1 MRHLVTSNAKEK
13 EKENAVMEP
22 CKKYLAGHIR
32 VLNSA
37 AAVECGIST
46 LAVLNNCVRCDLF
59 VLATYDRFTFNLF
72 AFYCVA
78 FYHVALTPL
87 LTTPLSYFPAFLIPA
102 FVLILLCSK
111 SLIAL
116 KPFG

>member
-1 MRHLVTSNAKEK
+1 MLHLVTSNAKEK
-13 EKENAVMEP
+13 EKENENAVMEP

-59 VLATYDRFTFNLF
+59 VLATYDRFTFNPVCLLLRCFLPRCTHSFAHNPFIILSSLF
-72 AFYCVA
+72 DPCLCFD
-78 FYHVALTPL
+78 TPL
-87 LTTPLSYFPAFLIPA
+87 L
-102 FVLILLCSK
+102 
-111 SLIAL
+111 
-116 KPFG
+116 